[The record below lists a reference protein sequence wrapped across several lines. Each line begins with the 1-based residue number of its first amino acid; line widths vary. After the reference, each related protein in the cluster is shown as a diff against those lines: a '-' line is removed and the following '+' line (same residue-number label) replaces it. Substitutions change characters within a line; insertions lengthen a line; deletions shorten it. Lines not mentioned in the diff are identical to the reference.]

1 LRRNLRSIVIVI
13 NNLIFAALIVGMV
26 AMNQINNLL
35 SRINLPS
42 DLKHL
47 NTDEMIELSS
57 QLRQFII
64 DATSHNPG
72 HLGANLGVVELTVA
86 LHHVFNTPDDK
97 IIWDVGHQAYA
108 HKILTGR
115 RDVFHT
121 NRKYG
126 GLSGFPSL
134 SESEY
139 DAFGVGH
146 SSTSISAALGI
157 ATASELLHERRQ
169 VVAVIG
175 DGSLTGGMA
184 FEALNHAGA
193 ARTNM
198 LVILNDNK
206 MAIDPNVGAL
216 KEYLLDI
223 TTSRTYN
230 RIKKDVWNILGKH
243 TRSRRLVQQVER
255 GIKSVLMKQGNLFEA
270 LGFRYFGPVDGH
282 DVVYLTRVLS
292 DMKHIGGPKLL
303 HVVTTKGKGYAFAE
317 QDQTRWHAPGLFNKE
332 TGEIIRTPA
341 DRPQPP
347 LYQEVFGYT
356 LTQLAEANGRIA
368 GITPAMSTGCSM
380 CHLMKRFP
388 NRFFDVGIAE
398 QHAVTFSAGL
408 AASNLIPFCNVYSSF
423 LQRGYDQVI
432 HDVAL
437 QKLPVILC
445 IDRAGLTG
453 EDGAT
458 HHGAFDMAYLRCI
471 PNMIISSPMN
481 EVELRNLMFTAQ
493 AGLYGPFAIRY
504 PKGRGVMPDWER
516 PFETVP
522 VGKGRIIREGD
533 DIAVVSIGTAGNFVV
548 DACQRLAAEGIQ
560 AAHYDMRFLKPV
572 DEELLHCI
580 CRKHKYLITVE
591 DGTVTGGLGSTVIE
605 FVNDHAFDVRVKRL
619 GIPDRFIAHGTVQEL
634 YRECGFDAEGI
645 SAAVKNML
653 QRQSLLYV
661 G

>member
-1 LRRNLRSIVIVI
+1 MEN
-13 NNLIFAALIVGMV
+13 V
-26 AMNQINNLL
+26 AMENIGSLL
-35 SRINLPS
+35 DKTNYPS
-42 DLKHL
+42 DLKDM
-47 NTDEMIELSS
+47 TTEEMVELSA

-72 HLGANLGVVELTVA
+72 HLGANLGVVELAIA
-86 LHHVFNTPDDK
+86 LHHVFDTPNDK

-115 RDVFHT
+115 KDIFHT

-126 GLSGFPSL
+126 GLSGYPNL
-134 SESEY
+134 AESEY

-157 ATASELLHERRQ
+157 ATASKLKSEGRQ
-169 VVAVIG
+169 VVAIIG

-193 ARTNM
+193 TRANM

-216 KEYLLDI
+216 KEYLIDI
-223 TTSRTYN
+223 TTSYTYN
-230 RIKKDVWNILGKH
+230 KIKKEVWDVMGKH
-243 TRSRRLVQQVER
+243 TRSRRLVQQIER
-255 GIKSVLMKQGNLFEA
+255 GIKAMLMKQGNLFQA

-282 DVVYLTRVLS
+282 DINYLTHVLQ
-292 DMKHIGGPKLL
+292 DMKRIEGPKLL
-303 HVVTTKGKGYAFAE
+303 HVLTTKGKGYTFAE
-317 QDQTRWHAPGLFNKE
+317 QDQTCWHAPGLFNKE
-332 TGEIIRTPA
+332 TGEILRISTPQT
-341 DRPQPP
+341 QPP
-347 LYQEVFGYT
+347 LFQEVFGHT
-356 LTQLAEANGRIA
+356 LTQLAEMNDRIV

-380 CHLMKRFP
+380 HHLMKRFP
-388 NRFFDVGIAE
+388 DRFFDVGIAE

-408 AASNLIPFCNVYSSF
+408 ATQGMVPFCNIYSSF

-445 IDRAGLTG
+445 IDRAGLVG

-458 HHGAFDMAYLRCI
+458 HHGAYDLAYLRCI
-471 PNMIISSPMN
+471 PNMIISAPMD
-481 EVELRNLMFTAQ
+481 EVELRNLMYTAQ
-493 AGLYGPFAIRY
+493 ADKYGSFAIRY
-504 PKGRGVMPDWER
+504 PKGRGVTIQWEE
-516 PFETVP
+516 PFQIIP
-522 VGKGRIIREGD
+522 VGKGREICDGN
-533 DIAVVSIGTAGNFVV
+533 DIAIVSIGTAGSMVV
-548 DACQRLAAEGIQ
+548 EACQKLKSEGIQ

-572 DEELLHCI
+572 DEELLHHI
-580 CRKHKYLITVE
+580 CRKYKQMITVE
-591 DGTVTGGLGSTVIE
+591 DGTILGGLGSAVME
-605 FVNDHAFDVRVKRL
+605 FVNDHDYSVHIKRL
-619 GIPDRFIAHGTVQEL
+619 GIPDHFITHGSMQEL

-645 SAAVKNML
+645 ADTAKNIL
-653 QRQSLLYV
+653 QRQALLHV